1 MLDVIGIF
9 SVSDEGTH
17 IALLEYASQANIKIY
32 FDDPDPVDNVKKL
45 TQAKGGTTNIA
56 SGLEESLFMFDVDNG
71 GMRQEV
77 KSFFFPTKKSLLN
90 LMLKNLQH
98 ENRLLPFLD
107 QCDPAKSLLLQ
118 SPQGLRKRQ
127 PKSCGIFEVSVVQG
141 FKVVQLVYARPNF
154 CLHAFK
160 FACMLV
166 TWKPGTNACI
176 PHWTSSLLNDKFPSF
191 CRWRSFSFSSRMEPT
206 QTPMQI

>member
-17 IALLEYASQANIKIY
+17 IGLLEYASQANIKIY
-32 FDDPDPVDNVKKL
+32 FDDQDPVDRVKKL

-77 KSFFFPTKKSLLN
+77 KPFLFFFPTK
-90 LMLKNLQH
+90 
-98 ENRLLPFLD
+98 
-107 QCDPAKSLLLQ
+107 
-118 SPQGLRKRQ
+118 
-127 PKSCGIFEVSVVQG
+127 
-141 FKVVQLVYARPNF
+141 
-154 CLHAFK
+154 K

-176 PHWTSSLLNDKFPSF
+176 PHWTSPLLNDKFPSF